1 MENNNEQKIPE
12 SIWADGI
19 PETIDEKDKIN
30 QEQLHA
36 MAVDYITKNIFCICC
51 VLPFIPLVGQELCEA
66 WENSWTSRIFFC
78 PFLLMT
84 FLMLVL
90 FLISFLTE
98 IIIAI

>member
-1 MENNNEQKIPE
+1 MAGISRNRNFMEVCMIEI
-12 SIWADGI
+12 
-19 PETIDEKDKIN
+19 
-30 QEQLHA
+30 
-36 MAVDYITKNIFCICC
+36 ITKNIFCICC